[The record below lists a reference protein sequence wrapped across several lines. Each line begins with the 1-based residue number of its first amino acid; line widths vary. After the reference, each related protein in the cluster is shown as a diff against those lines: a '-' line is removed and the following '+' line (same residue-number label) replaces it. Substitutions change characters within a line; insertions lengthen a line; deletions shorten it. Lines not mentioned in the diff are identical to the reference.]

1 MKATD
6 LRIGNWVLIP
16 TSMDGIIIPSFP
28 KKVKGIGI
36 FGGIDFT
43 EPEYPENHIV
53 PAVHCAGIPLT
64 EEWLLKLGF
73 KEDKIRSQFFK
84 SCGEYIMKISVN
96 VFSGILKKE
105 SSWFVSILAG
115 YGSQPV
121 TLVKQYVHQIQNL
134 YFELDKELKIK

>member
-64 EEWLLKLGF
+64 EEWLLKFGF
-73 KEDKIRSQFFK
+73 KESKTFFGRNSFEK
-84 SCGEYIMKISVN
+84 DGYHLIKNGKYFEFLVIGSSV
-96 VFSGILKKE
+96 
-105 SSWFVSILAG
+105 ILA
-115 YGSQPV
+115 
-121 TLVKQYVHQIQNL
+121 KIKYVHQLQNL
-134 YFELDKELKIK
+134 YFALTGKELEIK